1 MTIFFQGMS
10 LAPQDKNTIKRASDH
25 PHSRHISRV
34 LDDLLIRAWDE
45 KQLKAEYIA
54 VSVGSSRQAMTNYR
68 TGKRPIPLDVAA
80 RIDLFLGVH
89 DMWIAMANMEGIR
102 GLSQEAS

>member
-1 MTIFFQGMS
+1 MAIFFQGIS
-10 LAPQDKNTIKRASDH
+10 LAPQGKNTAKRATDH

-34 LDDLLIRAWDE
+34 LDNLLIRVWE
-45 KQLKAEYIA
+45 EQQLKAEYIA

-68 TGKRPIPLDVAA
+68 TGKRPIPIDVAA
-80 RIDLFLGVH
+80 RVDLFLGVH

-102 GLSQEAS
+102 GFSEDAS